1 MIMNNKISDLNN
13 EISKFKTENEKLK
26 TQNKKLSKLNQEILS
41 SSSWKITEPLR
52 NLKHAFK
59 K

>member
-1 MIMNNKISDLNN
+1 M
-13 EISKFKTENEKLK
+13 KFQNLKQKNEKLK